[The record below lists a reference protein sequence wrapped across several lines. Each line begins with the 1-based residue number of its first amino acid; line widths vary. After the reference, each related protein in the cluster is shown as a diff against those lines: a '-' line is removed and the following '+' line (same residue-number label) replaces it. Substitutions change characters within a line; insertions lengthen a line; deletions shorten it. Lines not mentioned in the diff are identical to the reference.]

1 MTAWSSYQEFL
12 GLGAR
17 LGLPLTMKLG
27 HDSKWVKYVD
37 LRPAQNAASLIPWS
51 WRSKHYQAM
60 PVLWFVRLQSL
71 LVSVKP
77 SIRYCQPVSINKLW
91 KCPEI
96 INVHWRISW
105 QFYLLIIDLLQSRK
119 SSFLL
124 FRRSHWSHL
133 FSLLL
138 MSSSV
143 KTWREE
149 HLKVFKVIKF
159 WEIDNRPP

>member
-1 MTAWSSYQEFL
+1 MCIRSVAIWHPQTVALPAHAMSKWQFVFCQAIKRTDSELDLKVIMTAWSSYQEFL

-17 LGLPLTMKLG
+17 LGLPWTMKLG

-105 QFYLLIIDLLQSRK
+105 QFYLLIIDLLQK
-119 SSFLL
+119 S
-124 FRRSHWSHL
+124 
-133 FSLLL
+133 
-138 MSSSV
+138 
-143 KTWREE
+143 
-149 HLKVFKVIKF
+149 
-159 WEIDNRPP
+159 

>member
-105 QFYLLIIDLLQSRK
+105 QFYLLINNWFIAKVVKVHFYFHFHIGHIYFHSC
-119 SSFLL
+119 
-124 FRRSHWSHL
+124 WC
-133 FSLLL
+133 LLL
-138 MSSSV
+138 WRRGG
-143 KTWREE
+143 KNTW
-149 HLKVFKVIKF
+149 KYTMANPFMFVT
-159 WEIDNRPP
+159 